1 MIANL
6 APCGLRLTLL
16 ISSTHVA
23 RDLRPPREQRTGP
36 ARAQPSFSGSGASYG
51 LALSSAPK
59 APTCSDGSRQELCP
73 NPTNG
78 SDTSCRPTLNHHGW
92 SRRDVRERAHEPLMN
107 QRLAPAHPLSRARRA
122 GPRRTQPRE
131 RRRASPH
138 PRCLPA
144 RDPSNE
150 GCACPQ
156 VVKTCGQSAC
166 AFSISAPI
174 PNTDGI
180 RRERGL
186 GLTRTDNCQS
196 EKGYTQRAWPG
207 GRSASRAFCV

>member
-16 ISSTHVA
+16 IRVRTWLAIFVHRVSSERVPRVRSRASPGQGPHTGSPFRARPRRLPAAMA
-23 RDLRPPREQRTGP
+23 RDRSFAPTRRT
-36 ARAQPSFSGSGASYG
+36 ARTPHVAQPSTTTAGG
-51 LALSSAPK
+51 
-59 APTCSDGSRQELCP
+59 
-73 NPTNG
+73 
-78 SDTSCRPTLNHHGW
+78 
-92 SRRDVRERAHEPLMN
+92 RRDVRERAHEPLMN

-156 VVKTCGQSAC
+156 VVQTCGQSAC
-166 AFSISAPI
+166 AFSISAPS

-180 RRERGL
+180 RRVRGL
-186 GLTRTDNCQS
+186 GLAEIGNCHS
-196 EKGYTQRAWPG
+196 R
-207 GRSASRAFCV
+207 RSYAR